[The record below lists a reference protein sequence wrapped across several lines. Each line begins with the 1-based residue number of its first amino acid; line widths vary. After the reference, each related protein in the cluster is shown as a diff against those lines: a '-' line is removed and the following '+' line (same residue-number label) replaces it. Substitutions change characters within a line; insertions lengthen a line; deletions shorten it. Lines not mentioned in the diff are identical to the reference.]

1 MSKSSDELRQA
12 LKIGGSE
19 KKKKKKE
26 IGDMVMAST
35 SGACFFWL
43 HEEIIS

>member
-12 LKIGGSE
+12 LKIGGS
-19 KKKKKKE
+19 KKKKE
-26 IGDMVMAST
+26 ILDMVMALT
-35 SGACFFWL
+35 FGACFFWL